1 MQLQVLGYFIVVTP
15 LLVTALATYAPFAL
29 AFVALGPLPSLL
41 CIVEITTLSVI
52 TLPVNI
58 YTHLLVTYRT
68 VMLRP
73 TLKLINV
80 ILCPVLLLTP
90 VATFLF
96 CLVRFGGL
104 YLAWSF
110 MGFPILP
117 WKDVLKKNE
126 EERCS
131 GGDNCLVRRSVLV
144 RALEIFYEKP
154 KQFR

>member
-1 MQLQVLGYFIVVTP
+1 MQLQVLGYFVVVTP
-15 LLVTALATYAPFAL
+15 LLVTALATTATFAL
-29 AFVALGPLPSLL
+29 AFVALGSLPSLL
-41 CIVEITTLSVI
+41 CIMVITALSVI

-58 YTHLLVTYRT
+58 YTHLLVTYKT

-90 VATFLF
+90 VVTFLF
-96 CLVRFGGL
+96 CLVKFGGL

-110 MGFPILP
+110 IGFIILP
-117 WKDVLKKNE
+117 WKDVLKKA
-126 EERCS
+126 
-131 GGDNCLVRRSVLV
+131 V